1 EKLSIFPNM
10 NLRMWE
16 NPVTQN
22 NIRLL
27 KDYGVSIYPAN
38 ISESYE
44 LASKTFKKNVVAP
57 EPYKV
62 LEFI

>member
-1 EKLSIFPNM
+1 
-10 NLRMWE
+10 
-16 NPVTQN
+16 
-22 NIRLL
+22 
-27 KDYGVSIYPAN
+27 
-38 ISESYE
+38 SESYE

>member
-1 EKLSIFPNM
+1 
-10 NLRMWE
+10 
-16 NPVTQN
+16 
-22 NIRLL
+22 
-27 KDYGVSIYPAN
+27 

>member
-1 EKLSIFPNM
+1 M

-44 LASKTFKKNVVAP
+44 LASKTFKRMLSHLNHIKFWNSF
-57 EPYKV
+57 E
-62 LEFI
+62 IRI

>member
-1 EKLSIFPNM
+1 M

-16 NPVTQN
+16 IELLKN

-44 LASKTFKKNVVAP
+44 LASKTFKKNVSSQLNHIKFWNLF
-57 EPYKV
+57 E
-62 LEFI
+62 IRI

>member
-1 EKLSIFPNM
+1 
-10 NLRMWE
+10 
-16 NPVTQN
+16 
-22 NIRLL
+22 
-27 KDYGVSIYPAN
+27 
-38 ISESYE
+38 ESYE

>member
-1 EKLSIFPNM
+1 
-10 NLRMWE
+10 
-16 NPVTQN
+16 
-22 NIRLL
+22 
-27 KDYGVSIYPAN
+27 
-38 ISESYE
+38 YE